1 MRSAIV
7 LVVLEP
13 RPGVD
18 PDPDGCGLR
27 GEVGLGGDAEAVG
40 EGGDTSLRG
49 CEDVRVIHEA
59 RVGRPVLEEPR
70 VRVLEPP
77 ELRFD
82 ILS

>member
-1 MRSAIV
+1 MRSAVV

-18 PDPDGCGLR
+18 PDPDSCGLR
-27 GEVGLGGDAEAVG
+27 GEVGLGGYAEAVG
-40 EGGDTSLRG
+40 EGGDTRLRG
-49 CEDVRVIHEA
+49 CEDVRVIRQA

-70 VRVLEPP
+70 VRVLEPL

-82 ILS
+82 ILG